1 MEVARERD
9 PRSPLA
15 GNRIRGIERET
26 GDLDRG
32 IDITPDFSIFWR
44 RRLRSSD
51 VVTADPRKTQGR
63 NSMKTLRSM
72 TSDLYPKAGCC
83 AAAVF
88 CLALSGGFAV
98 AEASDAQAIDG
109 NSATVESQAS
119 SGMRA
124 YIDPETGEL
133 VQEAPAGS
141 AQPQLRASEDRPEL
155 VAEPS
160 PVAGGGM
167 MIRLDN
173 RFQAEFKA
181 NVDSDGKMNTE
192 CKDADHTGHNH

>member
-1 MEVARERD
+1 
-9 PRSPLA
+9 
-15 GNRIRGIERET
+15 
-26 GDLDRG
+26 
-32 IDITPDFSIFWR
+32 
-44 RRLRSSD
+44 
-51 VVTADPRKTQGR
+51 
-63 NSMKTLRSM
+63 MKTLRSM
-72 TSDLYPKAGCC
+72 TSDLYPAAGSGAAAVIHAAPLAGVLF

-88 CLALSGGFAV
+88 SLALSGGFAV

-181 NVDSDGKMNTE
+181 NVDSDGKMNAE